1 MNFDFERGVA
11 EVRLIV
17 EEAMEMYAE
26 MVAAGDVEESSDPSE
41 SFLCG
46 VVHGVNTMKMIRE
59 EYDIKTE
66 AEAVRASNN

>member
-1 MNFDFERGVA
+1 MNHEQKRE
-11 EVRLIV
+11 EVCLIV
-17 EEAMEMYAE
+17 DQAMALHTE
-26 MVAAGDVEESSDPSE
+26 MVAAGDVKESSDISE